1 MTTVPSPLAPLP
13 HRRRTAVSP
22 VDASPVAAGAAPRSV
37 PLGRVSA
44 AALLAVGAVAG
55 GLLVAGRPWQDALLP
70 GFALLLAAYG
80 AVFCLRAVTVTGF
93 LAGSAG
99 AGLVIAGSIP
109 LLGALAVAGVLAVA
123 CGGAPEWRRVE
134 AWQSDRAR
142 MGDSAPGP
150 VGRLWRW
157 DRVAAAFLVL
167 SFPPAMAAFA
177 EFFIAWSTSR

>member
-1 MTTVPSPLAPLP
+1 M
-13 HRRRTAVSP
+13 
-22 VDASPVAAGAAPRSV
+22 
-37 PLGRVSA
+37 SA